1 MKLNLPVTQHEK
13 PFTHGA
19 IVTKTNLKGVITYA
33 NDAFIEISGFERDE
47 LIGASQ
53 NILRHPDV
61 PPCIFEDMW
70 LTLKCGDT
78 WKGVVKNRCKNGDHY
93 WVSAFIVPVKQDGQT
108 TGYMSVRTPASR
120 ADIRT
125 AEALYAKLGRDGKL
139 PRQRRLPTLTDAKV
153 NLAAIAVFNLLLLTL
168 AVQHGQWS
176 DWLALALGLSVSLG
190 LLARGWS
197 SSQRMARIARMLDHI
212 AEGRLNNS
220 IAIDRRDE
228 IGQIE
233 AGLATMQVHIKVMI
247 DDLTQAATL
256 MHSHSHG
263 LNQLMRQLLER
274 FAQQSHEVNGVS
286 SAVEQMSISV
296 SQVAEHAGSA
306 ASAAGQ
312 ARAVAGAGAN
322 QMAQSC
328 EETRAAARTVEEAQ
342 ATIQE
347 LYQAVTHIG
356 VVTDTIREIADQTNL
371 LALNA
376 AIEAARAGEQGR
388 GFAVVADE
396 VRKLAERTGHST
408 SEINQLVARVRAV
421 TDSAVASMSQV
432 GERTTQ
438 GEQHLSDTAHSLD
451 EILHASAEVDHMMRS
466 IASTNTQ
473 QSAAARELAERMQT
487 ISGRIEAST
496 REIASAGDLIHD
508 LSVKADEMGNLV
520 RHFATDAHA
529 ANQAQLQAAA

>member
-125 AEALYAKLGRDGKL
+125 AEALYARLGRDGKL

-197 SSQRMARIARMLDHI
+197 SSQRMGRIARMLDHI

-328 EETRAAARTVEEAQ
+328 EETRAAA
-342 ATIQE
+342 
-347 LYQAVTHIG
+347 
-356 VVTDTIREIADQTNL
+356 
-371 LALNA
+371 
-376 AIEAARAGEQGR
+376 
-388 GFAVVADE
+388 
-396 VRKLAERTGHST
+396 
-408 SEINQLVARVRAV
+408 
-421 TDSAVASMSQV
+421 
-432 GERTTQ
+432 
-438 GEQHLSDTAHSLD
+438 
-451 EILHASAEVDHMMRS
+451 
-466 IASTNTQ
+466 
-473 QSAAARELAERMQT
+473 
-487 ISGRIEAST
+487 
-496 REIASAGDLIHD
+496 
-508 LSVKADEMGNLV
+508 
-520 RHFATDAHA
+520 
-529 ANQAQLQAAA
+529 